1 MRTLADKPM
10 GPGAQVDV
18 LEAAAGRLAEAVSI
32 LDAVDRSELLSVL
45 PRGTDEAARH
55 QCAVSLLAVLRREL
69 QALACELESASQVQN
84 LMDRLSRSGHAD

>member
-1 MRTLADKPM
+1 MRGLADDPI
-10 GPGAQVDV
+10 GPAGQNDV

-45 PRGTDEAARH
+45 PRGADAAARH

-69 QALACELESASQVQN
+69 QTLAGELESASQVQN
-84 LMDRLSRSGHAD
+84 LMDRLSRSGQAD

>member
-1 MRTLADKPM
+1 MRGLADNPI
-10 GPGAQVDV
+10 GPPGPTDV

-45 PRGTDEAARH
+45 PRGADAAARH

-69 QALACELESASQVQN
+69 QTLAGELESASQVQN
-84 LMDRLSRSGHAD
+84 LMGRLSRSGQAD

>member
-1 MRTLADKPM
+1 MRGLADNPT
-10 GPGAQVDV
+10 GPAGPSDL

-45 PRGTDEAARH
+45 PKGADAAARH

-69 QALACELESASQVQN
+69 QTLACELQSASQVQT
-84 LMDRLSRSGHAD
+84 LMGRLSRSGQAD